1 MGIVCCNRVDVETEI
16 WQEEESM
23 RKKKMRKEQA
33 AGVSLSALQGLY
45 GSTDNNIITNASFFF
60 PLLSAVEDM
69 PLLKEGLGTNDG
81 MITKISYRTQH
92 GEWKEPVWT

>member
-33 AGVSLSALQGLY
+33 AGVSLSARQGLY

-60 PLLSAVEDM
+60 SAF
-69 PLLKEGLGTNDG
+69 
-81 MITKISYRTQH
+81 ISSGRYASVKRRIRN
-92 GEWKEPVWT
+92 